1 LYQVDTWDHK
11 IIITVIYS
19 RYFKPSLNNYWVH
32 GGDTQVI
39 YSGNSIILCSG
50 AESIYSQLR
59 ERVKVTKYNAKQA
72 SLGDNNLSEVNS
84 VALANK
90 HKT

>member
-1 LYQVDTWDHK
+1 MWDHK

-39 YSGNSIILCSG
+39 YSGNSICSG
-50 AESIYSQLR
+50 AETIYSQLR
-59 ERVKVTKYNAKQA
+59 ERVKVTKYDYNAKQA
-72 SLGDNNLSEVNS
+72 SLGDNNWSEVNS

>member
-11 IIITVIYS
+11 IIIITVI
-19 RYFKPSLNNYWVH
+19 YFKPSVNNYWMH

-39 YSGNSIILCSG
+39 RSGNSICSG

-59 ERVKVTKYNAKQA
+59 ERVKVTKYNARVGGKEEKKER
-72 SLGDNNLSEVNS
+72 GR
-84 VALANK
+84 
-90 HKT
+90 

>member
-1 LYQVDTWDHK
+1 M
-11 IIITVIYS
+11 
-19 RYFKPSLNNYWVH
+19 H

-39 YSGNSIILCSG
+39 YSGNSICSG

-90 HKT
+90 YITRCKYI